1 MIKFNNTGKQ
11 YTLDEIMDAMR
22 NPKNKLRSLEELDD
36 VVEEIID
43 RNPKEYAELEQ
54 LIRENLNRE
63 PPNS

>member
-11 YTLDEIMDAMR
+11 YTLDEMMDAVR

-43 RNPKEYAELEQ
+43 RN
-54 LIRENLNRE
+54 REWYTDFEKMIQEKLNDERT
-63 PPNS
+63 NS